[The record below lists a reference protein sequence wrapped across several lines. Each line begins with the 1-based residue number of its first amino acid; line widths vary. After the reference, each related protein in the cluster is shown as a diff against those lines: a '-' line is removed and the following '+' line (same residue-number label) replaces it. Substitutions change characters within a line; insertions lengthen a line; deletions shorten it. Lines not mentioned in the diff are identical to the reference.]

1 MESNMQKLAG
11 LLKREGIPFEINYQ
25 KRFDK
30 APQICCP
37 STRVVRYGGGGCTVI
52 CNRFSYGGEK
62 GLLELFGCGLPEAV
76 GYLTAREAFKIIR
89 DWYE

>member
-52 CNRFSYGGEK
+52 SGTIWMRAARS
-62 GLLELFGCGLPEAV
+62 CGIFNGA
-76 GYLTAREAFKIIR
+76 
-89 DWYE
+89 